1 MKRLRNLVCAFA
13 VCLLTLCLLP
23 ATVYA
28 GDAVEE
34 KTVGKATATKY
45 ENGNIFVYANGENII
60 IESSGVYADENKD
73 GNVEADERLCDATD
87 DTLIYGGT
95 CDTDLVAN
103 TKITMNGG
111 TARRIAGGN
120 RYASTLT
127 GNVEIVIKG
136 GQAKSVLSAGEYGT
150 LVGSASVTVEG
161 GNVDYLYAY
170 GLDSISSITG
180 DCTVNIQGG
189 LVSELRGGFG
199 GVGGDVTFTVS
210 GGEISDLYTVYGNGR
225 VDINVSL
232 NATGGSIG
240 SIYYFYDAGSCG
252 TMSIFTDSDVAVNK
266 LISYRSGGV
275 GTAGSISATILDPNG
290 CIFSN
295 DPVTPATNLLVRESN
310 GDWVVK
316 GNVAVPAGTVLTIP
330 EGASLTIPAGAS
342 LTNNGVIKCG
352 GTLTKTGTFTDNGI
366 VTCLTHSYEYDDVIG
381 YCCTRCGI
389 ARDICAMNNGGAHS
403 FTYTADDANNIL
415 TQTCSRDCGHK
426 GTVTLTHSGTAY
438 VGTDASQSV
447 LTTMVRDNGWE
458 GLNPDTTYTAEG
470 LPEEEI
476 MVNGSLSNVLTQAPR
491 TVTATMSEGGQS
503 VSLAIQVEYLPL
515 PDTPYT
521 LPDNACVID
530 GICWTADGNPAVFKA
545 PENYYIREENGGE
558 GNDLFSSGLHYSQPD
573 TGTISGKTFQLRRDN
588 DGALTEPEP
597 LPEMKW
603 DGAVPF
609 GNIDLNTSIGC
620 VYSTGKN
627 ENPAFGVF
635 LKEEPYV
642 RIAARD
648 DESGIE
654 EIGYYVATEAQ
665 ENPKALTYEPFPN
678 TSVYLEKGK
687 HIVYACVTDRVG
699 NVAYLNTAGIVVYE
713 DATTHE
719 ANQKLQDYYF
729 KEGTVRRLS
738 FMSNDNTVKEVELGE
753 TVLAK
758 DTDYLV
764 IKNGVELKAS
774 TLDKLSA
781 GDYTLT
787 ISFNPC
793 GETYVEADYNHAP
806 TALTYSITVKP
817 MPVENVAKPVLKT
830 DLIYS
835 TQAQELLTKNETVKG
850 TYEYAIGTDDTNL
863 PVDGWSSAVPTA
875 TNAGTYH
882 LWFRAT
888 PEDTD
893 NYAVTTGTYVGSVE
907 IAKAV
912 PDRMLFPVATN
923 EITYGEP
930 LKNVELSFVSN
941 DLGAFDWKEPDLV
954 ENAGNWSIAV
964 DFTPNAIAM
973 QNYDWSKYSGND
985 VSNAIW
991 VSDDQVLRRWI
1002 PVTVNK
1008 ADMDS
1013 VAPTGEDLLFNNEQ
1027 QELVDPGRCE
1037 QGDVL
1042 YSMREKGTYGKN
1054 IPAAREAGLYT
1065 VWYKFVPS
1073 AENANNY
1080 NEVAPQAITISI
1092 DKAVPEL
1099 KNVKAE
1105 IVKDTTDLSA
1115 VIVNYE
1121 VQDWQSGTLQLDAD
1135 QSLKLGENTLTY
1147 TFTPDDS
1154 SNLDAAYGS
1163 VKVTVVDTIPPTG
1176 EVSLSSSSWKEF
1188 LNTITFGKYYK
1199 ENQTLKVTASDS
1211 FSGVAKVEYH
1221 ESKTALDLAGVQA
1234 LTDSAWTKMDSSLSV
1249 TAEDAKQ
1256 FIYYVRITDK
1266 SGNMAYLSSD
1276 GAEFD
1281 TTAPLI
1287 EGITDGKTY
1296 YTTQRVTISD
1306 KNIDTVTI
1314 NGEKWHK
1321 NEYFFDLAGNAEA
1334 AYTIVATD
1342 KAGNTTTVTVKM
1354 APIQSLAEPVKDLT
1368 EETVTTD
1375 DRNNLQEIV
1384 DTADELLEAPS
1395 ATDEEK
1401 AALEKIKAD
1410 AEKLMA
1416 QVEEAVNAVQ
1426 TEEVENTLQTTGENV
1441 TLSQKEDIQKAIE
1454 TLEKAMEN
1462 YGSNYSD
1469 SDKEELQQKLEELK
1483 AAEKTIADVEAAVAA
1498 IDELPKN
1505 VEPDDEETAKAI
1517 TEAAK
1522 AYAALSEHGKS
1533 LVKDAAAKKLLAL
1546 VEALTDYEII
1556 KGDGAKWTEGGLTFT
1571 ANGAYSKFAGIAV
1584 DGKEV
1589 DAEHYEA
1596 KSGST
1601 IITLKESYLKTL
1613 SSGKHAIAV
1622 VYTDGAAEG
1631 TFTIKA
1637 TAVNTDVP
1645 DTGDGANLMLWMC
1658 VSALSVVVLATQRRR
1673 NCVK

>member
-95 CDTDLVAN
+95 YDTDLEAN

-111 TARRIAGGN
+111 TVRRIAGGN
-120 RYASTLT
+120 RSSSTLT

-170 GLDSISSITG
+170 GLESVSSITG

-210 GGEISDLYTVYGNGR
+210 GGEISTLYTVFGNSR
-225 VDINVSL
+225 VDKNVSL

-266 LISYRSGGV
+266 LIPYRSGGI

-290 CIFSN
+290 CIFSK
-295 DPVTPATNLLVRESN
+295 DPATPATNLLVRESN

-342 LTNNGVIKCG
+342 LTNNGIIKCG

-389 ARDICAMNNGGAHS
+389 ARDICAMNNDGAHS

-438 VGTDASQSV
+438 VGTAASQSV

-458 GLNPDTTYTAEG
+458 GLNPETTYTAEG

-503 VSLAIQVEYLPL
+503 VSLAIQVDYLPL

-521 LPDNACVID
+521 LPATSCVVN
-530 GICWTADGNPAVFKA
+530 GVCWTADGNPVDFSA
-545 PENYYIREENGGE
+545 PEDFTILDENGA
-558 GNDLFSSGLHYSQPD
+558 FSGTLHYAQPD
-573 TGTISGKTFQLRRDN
+573 AGTISGKTFQLKRID
-588 DGALTEPEP
+588 DGALTEPVP

-603 DGAVPF
+603 DSAVPF
-609 GNIDLNTSIGC
+609 GNIDLTTSIGC
-620 VYSTGKN
+620 VYSTDKN

-642 RIAARD
+642 KIAARD

-654 EIGYYVATEAQ
+654 EIGYYVATGAQ
-665 ENPKALTYEPFPN
+665 ENPKALTYESFPN
-678 TSVYLEKGK
+678 TSVYLKKGK
-687 HIVYACVTDRVG
+687 HIVYARITDNVG
-699 NVAYLNTAGIVVYE
+699 NVTYLNTAGIVVYE

-738 FMSNDNTVKEVELGE
+738 FMSNDNTVKEVKLDE

-774 TLDKLSA
+774 ALDKLSA

-787 ISFNPC
+787 ISFNPR
-793 GETYVEADYNHAP
+793 GETYVEADYNHTP
-806 TALTYSITVKP
+806 NALTYSITVKP
-817 MPVENVAKPVLKT
+817 MPVENVAKPALKT
-830 DLIYS
+830 GLIYS
-835 TQAQELLTKNETVKG
+835 TQAHELLTKNETVEG

-863 PVDGWSSAVPTA
+863 PVDGWSADVPTA

-888 PEDTD
+888 PEDTE
-893 NYAVTTGTYVGSVE
+893 NYEGTTGTYVGSVE
-907 IAKAV
+907 ITKAV

-954 ENAGNWSIAV
+954 KNAGNHDIEV
-964 DFTPNAIAM
+964 DFTPSAMAM
-973 QNYDWSKYSGND
+973 QNYDWSKYSGNE

-1008 ADMDS
+1008 AEMGS
-1013 VAPTGEDLLFNNEQ
+1013 VTPTGEDLLFNNEQ
-1027 QELVDPGRCE
+1027 QELVNPGRCE

-1042 YSMREKGTYGKN
+1042 YSMRENGTYGKN

-1176 EVSLSSSSWKEF
+1176 EVSLSANIWKEF
-1188 LNTITFGKYYK
+1188 LNAVSFGKFYK

-1211 FSGVAKVEYH
+1211 FSGVDKIEYF
-1221 ESKTALDLAGVQA
+1221 ESKTALDLDGVKA
-1234 LTDSAWTKMDSSLSV
+1234 LADSDWTAMEGTLSV

-1256 FIYYVRITDK
+1256 FIYYVRISDK
-1266 SGNMAYLSSD
+1266 SGNVTYLSSD

-1281 TTAPLI
+1281 TTAPVI
-1287 EGITDGKTY
+1287 SDVHTGVTY
-1296 YTTQRVTISD
+1296 YTTQSVKVTD
-1306 KNIDTVTI
+1306 KNLDSVTL
-1314 NGEKWHK
+1314 NGVPVTGTMTLE
-1321 NEYFFDLAGNAEA
+1321 GNKEA
-1334 AYTIVATD
+1334 TYTIVATD

-1354 APIQSLAEPVKDLT
+1354 APIQSLIEPVKGLT

-1395 ATDEEK
+1395 ATYEEK

-1483 AAEKTIADVEAAVAA
+1483 AAEKTIADVEAAAAA

-1556 KGDGAKWTEGGLTFT
+1556 KGDGAKWTEGDLTFT

-1589 DAEHYEA
+1589 DAKHYEA

-1637 TAVNTDVP
+1637 TAVNPDVP

>member
-73 GNVEADERLCDATD
+73 GNVEADERLCDATV

-95 CDTDLVAN
+95 CDTDLEAN

-120 RYASTLT
+120 RYSSTLT

-136 GQAKSVLSAGEYGT
+136 GQAKSVLSAGEYGR

-225 VDINVSL
+225 VDTNVSL

-266 LISYRSGGV
+266 LISYRSGGI

-447 LTTMVRDNGWE
+447 LATMVRDNGWE

-515 PDTPYT
+515 PDTPYA
-521 LPDNACVID
+521 LPTTSCEVNGD
-530 GICWTADGNPAVFKA
+530 CWTADGKTAVFYA
-545 PENYYIREENGGE
+545 PDNYQIREENGGE
-558 GNDLFSSGLHYSQPD
+558 ENGNFTGGLYYSQPNA
-573 TGTISGKTFQLRRDN
+573 GTISGKTFQLKRID
-588 DGALTEPEP
+588 DGALTAPVP

-603 DGAVPF
+603 DRNVPI
-609 GNIDLNTSIGC
+609 GNIELTTSIGR
-620 VYSTGKN
+620 VYSTDKN

-642 RIAARD
+642 KIAARD
-648 DESGIE
+648 DESGIG
-654 EIGYYVATEAQ
+654 EIGYYIATEE
-665 ENPKALTYEPFPN
+665 ENPQELTYTKYAEAFR
-678 TSVYLEKGK
+678 LEKGK
-687 HIVYACVTDRVG
+687 HIVYACVTDGVG

-713 DATTHE
+713 DATTRE

-738 FMSNDNTVKEVELGE
+738 FMSNDNTVKEVKLGE
-753 TVLAK
+753 TVLTK

-764 IKNGVELKAS
+764 ISNGVELQAS
-774 TLDKLSA
+774 VLDKLSA

-787 ISFNPC
+787 ISFNPR

-806 TALTYSITVKP
+806 NALTYSITVKP
-817 MPVENVAKPVLKT
+817 MPVENVAKPALKT
-830 DLIYS
+830 GLIYS
-835 TQAQELLTKNETVKG
+835 TQAQELLTKNEIVEG

-863 PVDGWSSAVPTA
+863 PVDGWSADVPTA

-882 LWFRAT
+882 LWFRVT

-1008 ADMDS
+1008 ADMTYT
-1013 VAPTGEDLLFNNEQ
+1013 VPTPNTLTYNHGPQALLTA
-1027 QELVDPGRCE
+1027 GTCE
-1037 QGDVL
+1037 QGTVE
-1042 YSMREKGTYGKN
+1042 YSMLEDGAFGPDIPVAEKAGT
-1054 IPAAREAGLYT
+1054 YT
-1065 VWYKFVPS
+1065 VWYRIIPS
-1073 AENANNY
+1073 TENANNY
-1080 NEVAPQAITISI
+1080 NAVAPTAITVTIA
-1092 DKAVPEL
+1092 KADPEL
-1099 KNVKAE
+1099 KNVKADD
-1105 IVKDTTDLSA
+1105 VKDTTDLSA
-1115 VIVNYE
+1115 VVVSYE
-1121 VQDWQSGTLQLDAD
+1121 ITDWQSGTLKLDEG
-1135 QSLKLGENTLTY
+1135 QTLKLGENTLTY
-1147 TFTPDDS
+1147 TFTPDDTN
-1154 SNLDAAYGS
+1154 NLNEVTGS
-1163 VKVTVVDTIPPTG
+1163 FKVTVLDTIPPTG
-1176 EVSLSSSSWKEF
+1176 EVSLSANIWKEF
-1188 LNTITFGKYYK
+1188 LNSVSFGKYYK

-1211 FSGVAKVEYH
+1211 FSGVDKIEYH
-1221 ESKTALDLAGVQA
+1221 ESQTPLGLEGVKA
-1234 LTDSAWTKMDSSLSV
+1234 LTDSDWTAMEGTLSV

-1256 FIYYVRITDK
+1256 FIYYVRITDQ

-1281 TTAPLI
+1281 TTAPLV
-1287 EGITDGKTY
+1287 EGVQNGVTY
-1296 YTTQRVTISD
+1296 YTTQKVTVTD
-1306 KNIDTVTI
+1306 KNLDAVTL
-1314 NGEKWHK
+1314 NGKSVISPITLE
-1321 NEYFFDLAGNAEA
+1321 GNKEA
-1334 AYTIVATD
+1334 TYTIVATD
-1342 KAGNTTTVTVKM
+1342 KAGNTTTVTVNM

-1375 DRNNLQEIV
+1375 DRNNLQETV

-1395 ATDEEK
+1395 TTAEEK

-1416 QVEEAVNAVQ
+1416 QVEEAVNAVR

-1454 TLEKAMEN
+1454 TLEKAVEN
-1462 YGSNYSD
+1462 YGSNYSA

-1498 IDELPKN
+1498 IDELPKS
-1505 VEPDDEETAKAI
+1505 VEPDDEESAKAI

-1546 VEALTDYEII
+1546 VEALTDYEIV
-1556 KGDGAKWTEGGLTFT
+1556 KGDGAKWTEGNLSIT
-1571 ANGAYSKFAGIAV
+1571 ANGPFSKFAGIAV

-1589 DAEHYEA
+1589 DAKHYEA

-1613 SSGKHAIAV
+1613 SSGKHDIAV

-1631 TFTIKA
+1631 TFTVKA
-1637 TAVNTDVP
+1637 TAVNTDIP